1 MQRYP
6 LKTRRKYIKPL
17 WTIFLNDINTAAK
30 FVRLVCFGRKVCSYA
45 GILSLKKQALQKQR
59 EEDGGG
65 GCICFAFRNEF
76 VEGRIYARS
85 CKKSGYNV
93 PRNRESRMGYMKGG
107 KIMKRI
113 VVFVILYED

>member
-1 MQRYP
+1 MQLCRNIESKEAGFTEAKESCSEWYEDSHVGS
-6 LKTRRKYIKPL
+6 I
-17 WTIFLNDINTAAK
+17 TAW
-30 FVRLVCFGRKVCSYA
+30 
-45 GILSLKKQALQKQR
+45 I